1 MLAKLKYVEGA
12 IPGKPLKRQSSEAEG
27 KTKKQK
33 YEENRAP
40 RKFNPSWKL
49 GRPWLQY
56 DQSKGSMTCS
66 FCASE
71 SAKNVVMKTPNPQS
85 TPNPFVNGCYNMRL
99 SAVTD
104 HEKSATHQ
112 KASTLH
118 AKKSISGP
126 QILRTDA
133 GRALNSLIKADRD
146 RLFNLFRNTHAVISN
161 NRPLRDYVWLSKLDA
176 AKGLSIGQTYV
187 NEKAALKFSNCIAE
201 VERSNLRK
209 EIKNT
214 KFLVFLMDG
223 STDISGDEQEVI
235 YLRYSIKGKVKEKF
249 LAIGSPKSTC
259 SDDLQK
265 FLLDTLE
272 KNGIDKGILNRHQN
286 KKIYVF

>member
-1 MLAKLKYVEGA
+1 
-12 IPGKPLKRQSSEAEG
+12 
-27 KTKKQK
+27 
-33 YEENRAP
+33 
-40 RKFNPSWKL
+40 
-49 GRPWLQY
+49 
-56 DQSKGSMTCS
+56 MTCS

-112 KASTLH
+112 KSSTLH

-133 GRALNSLIKADRD
+133 VRALNSLIKADRD

-176 AKGLSIGQTYV
+176 AKCLSIGQTYI

-235 YLRYSIKGKVKEKF
+235 YLRYSITGKVKEKF
-249 LAIGSPKSTC
+249 LAIGSPKST
-259 SDDLQK
+259 K
-265 FLLDTLE
+265 FQVKENKKLTKIPVHPRTSLRWTSSNIQD
-272 KNGIDKGILNRHQN
+272 NRIKSLRGRKSGDQN
-286 KKIYVF
+286 KAANRLLYSTGTQT